1 MYIQVKLHLS
11 IVSVINLSFC
21 FQNFKFVCK
30 LNIALGGCVYFSLSF
45 FLVSLCNRVINSTIQ
60 NIHDDLVFNRLKNN
74 FSTVNLYLLIRL
86 RFDTGHC
93 DWPWFNMEVSF
104 WRTQRDITCIPR
116 TFPHTVIGRIQF
128 YTIESCDYNM
138 YKETKPS
145 PVLRTMHTNLHCN
158 CLTEPWNSTVSSC
171 SAISSYVNNFVSV
184 ITGLKDRQCFPT
196 IF

>member
-93 DWPWFNMEVSF
+93 DWPRFNMEVSF

-116 TFPHTVIGRIQF
+116 TFPHTVIGRIQL
-128 YTIESCDYNM
+128 YIIKSCDLQHVQRN
-138 YKETKPS
+138 KTDS
-145 PVLRTMHTNLHCN
+145 R
-158 CLTEPWNSTVSSC
+158 
-171 SAISSYVNNFVSV
+171 
-184 ITGLKDRQCFPT
+184 LKSNAYQLAL
-196 IF
+196 